1 MDLEGIVDGI
11 KKGQVAKLQWN
22 LYGNVSV
29 PYSWHVTFKEFLL
42 SLGFQEV
49 AGHLCL
55 LIKWFHDN
63 TNVFV
68 VSYYVNNNVAATSN
82 ESLYEWFETEL
93 GKNFEFT
100 SPGTLAYCLGVE
112 FLRSSDGKYLTLS
125 QCKYAD
131 NLLKRFDF
139 SDARLVTCP
148 MDPTIKLSLA
158 DSPPQV
164 DLELQKEY

>member
-1 MDLEGIVDGI
+1 LQYDIISAFTHAKPQCPTYVCFTMDLEGIVDGI

-22 LYGNVSV
+22 LYGNVSA

-100 SPGTLAYCLGVE
+100 SPGNLAYCLGVE
-112 FLRSSDGKYLTLS
+112 FLRSS
-125 QCKYAD
+125 
-131 NLLKRFDF
+131 N
-139 SDARLVTCP
+139 
-148 MDPTIKLSLA
+148 
-158 DSPPQV
+158 
-164 DLELQKEY
+164 

>member
-100 SPGTLAYCLGVE
+100 SPGNLAYCLGVE
-112 FLRSSDGKYLTLS
+112 FLRSSD
-125 QCKYAD
+125 
-131 NLLKRFDF
+131 
-139 SDARLVTCP
+139 
-148 MDPTIKLSLA
+148 
-158 DSPPQV
+158 
-164 DLELQKEY
+164 